1 MEDKQIIDRSN
12 EMLSIQ
18 KLIPLGLQ
26 HVLAM
31 YAAAVAIPLLV
42 GAAVK
47 LTPEQ
52 VATLVALDLFACG
65 IATLIQTIGVGN
77 FAGIKLPAV
86 LGCSFAAVS
95 PLIAI
100 GSTSGMRTAFGA
112 IIVAGIIVVI
122 IAPLY
127 CKILRFFPPVVTGT
141 TLTMIGLSLIPV
153 GITNMGGGYVNDFG
167 NPKYLALAFFTVLV
181 VIVCNNFFKGFIQSL
196 SVLIGLVVGTI
207 VAVPMGLVDMKIV
220 AEANWFGLPK
230 LFYLGAPQFDL
241 TSIGLMLLV
250 MLIIMVES
258 TGSLIG
264 IGKMCGKDVGEKEL
278 VKGFRAEG
286 LATVVGGIFNSFPYT
301 TFAQNIGLVA
311 MSKIYSR
318 WVVVAAG
325 GILMLLGLCPKFAAL
340 ATIIPAPVFGGATA
354 IMFATV
360 AIAGFQSLAHVDFS
374 KSSNMLTTAISLA
387 LGIGI
392 TVNPNILS
400 QMPQMVQTIFGS
412 AITTSAVVAIVLN
425 AVLNWG
431 DKSTYG
437 SLDDAAN
444 SADAA
449 SAHM

>member
-1 MEDKQIIDRSN
+1 LENKEIKDRSN

-18 KLIPLGLQ
+18 RLIPLGLQ

-52 VATLVALDLFACG
+52 IATLVALDLFACG
-65 IATLIQTIGVGN
+65 IATLIQTLGIGN

-112 IIVAGIIVVI
+112 IIVAGIIVVL

-153 GITNMGGGYVNDFG
+153 GINNMGGGYVNDFG

-196 SVLIGLVVGTI
+196 SVLVGLIVGTI

-220 AEANWFGLPK
+220 AEANWFGFPK

-241 TSIGLMLLV
+241 TSIGLMLIV

-264 IGKMCGKDVGEKEL
+264 IGRICGKDIGEKEL

-286 LATVVGGIFNSFPYT
+286 LATIVGGIFNSFPYT

-318 WVVVAAG
+318 WVVVTAG

-360 AIAGFQSLAHVDFS
+360 AIAGIQSLAHVDFS

-392 TVNPNILS
+392 TVKPEILS
-400 QMPQMVQTIFGS
+400 QMPPMVQTIFGS

-437 SLDDAAN
+437 DVSNAAHA
-444 SADAA
+444 ADAA
-449 SAHM
+449 STHM

>member
-1 MEDKQIIDRSN
+1 MENKEIRDRSN

-18 KLIPLGLQ
+18 RLIPLGLQ

-47 LTPEQ
+47 LSPEQ

-65 IATLIQTIGVGN
+65 LATLIQTLGIGN

-112 IIVAGIIVVI
+112 IIVAGIIVVL

-153 GITNMGGGYVNDFG
+153 GITNMGGGYVADFG
-167 NPKYLALAFFTVLV
+167 SPKYLALAFFTVLV

-196 SVLIGLVVGTI
+196 SVLIGLIVGTI
-207 VAVPMGLVDMKIV
+207 AAVPMGLVDMKIV
-220 AEANWFGLPK
+220 ADAAWFGLPK

-264 IGKMCGKDVGEKEL
+264 IGRICGKDIGEKEL

-318 WVVVAAG
+318 WVVVTAG
-325 GILMLLGLCPKFAAL
+325 GILMILGLCPKFAAL

-392 TVNPNILS
+392 TVKPEILS
-400 QMPQMVQTIFGS
+400 QMPSMVQTIFGS
-412 AITTSAVVAIVLN
+412 AITTSAVFAIVLN

-437 SLDDAAN
+437 NVSDVAHA
-444 SADAA
+444 ADAA
-449 SAHM
+449 STHM